1 METQKMKWS
10 KLALLSAICTGATLA
25 TVGATANA
33 QNYGGIQQVN
43 HQTGCTTCGEPVCG
57 CETPC
62 GVPQCDDGGCDSC
75 GEPACGCEPSC
86 GFDNGC
92 GVLDPTCG
100 CEIGCD
106 SGCHLGLGGMNC
118 TDDPF
123 QLFGDLGNNLSAG
136 GWVQLGYHSDGA
148 ANGLRFNTRP
158 DELQLQ
164 QSWLY
169 VQKELDTSCGFDIG
183 GRFDYVYGTDAP
195 NTQAFGIA
203 NNHWDNQ
210 WDNGNDYGH
219 AIPQVYGEVGY
230 GDVSVKLGKFY
241 TTIGYE
247 VVTAPDNFFYSH
259 AYTFNN
265 TEPFTHTGALA
276 TYDAGNGY
284 SVWGGYVFGWD
295 SGFED
300 NGDSFLGGASVDLT
314 DDVTLIYSLVG
325 GRFN

>member
-1 METQKMKWS
+1 
-10 KLALLSAICTGATLA
+10 
-25 TVGATANA
+25 
-33 QNYGGIQQVN
+33 
-43 HQTGCTTCGEPVCG
+43 
-57 CETPC
+57 
-62 GVPQCDDGGCDSC
+62 
-75 GEPACGCEPSC
+75 
-86 GFDNGC
+86 
-92 GVLDPTCG
+92 
-100 CEIGCD
+100 
-106 SGCHLGLGGMNC
+106 
-118 TDDPF
+118 
-123 QLFGDLGNNLSAG
+123 
-136 GWVQLGYHSDGA
+136 
-148 ANGLRFNTRP
+148 FNTRP

-325 GRFN
+325 GRFNEGVFGSGFAERGYMQSIVMTADVTDDLHYIFQSDYIDTDDQFANLVRRTTGVNQYLIYDVNDCIGVGARVEWWQYRDVIQGGENDVVNLTLGVNVKPHSNVVVRPEVRWDWDNNAASANVIGTNVNENANEVQTTFGMDMIVTF